1 MNTVKS
7 EMINEIII
15 NKSRFITVLTNIN
28 DINEV
33 QNKISQ
39 YKKIYKNATH
49 YCTAYIIN
57 NHEKCDDDGEPSG
70 TAGLP
75 MLNVLKN
82 NNLTNVLCIVIRYFG
97 GVKLGAGGLV
107 RAYSKSVTEAI
118 SKAEIAT
125 LVNGYFMEI
134 EFSYNNI
141 KEIDYLL
148 KNLTI
153 AKTFQTNITY
163 IFKIPESDY
172 LKIES
177 SLKKLSKILKKESIL
192 ITV

>member
-1 MNTVKS
+1 
-7 EMINEIII
+7 
-15 NKSRFITVLTNIN
+15 
-28 DINEV
+28 
-33 QNKISQ
+33 
-39 YKKIYKNATH
+39 
-49 YCTAYIIN
+49 
-57 NHEKCDDDGEPSG
+57 
-70 TAGLP
+70 
-75 MLNVLKN
+75 
-82 NNLTNVLCIVIRYFG
+82 
-97 GVKLGAGGLV
+97 
-107 RAYSKSVTEAI
+107 
-118 SKAEIAT
+118 
-125 LVNGYFMEI
+125 MEI

-192 ITV
+192 LTV